1 MTNRVFAILA
11 ISIFS
16 SMLGAGIIAPLL
28 PLYAENL
35 GATAVWVGIIF
46 AAFSISRGIFM
57 PIFGRLSDLKGR
69 KNFICF
75 GLFSYAV
82 ISLGYV
88 WTNTVFELTAIRL
101 VHGVVAAMIIPIA
114 QAYVGDLSPVGEEG
128 IFMGYFNAAFFTG
141 FALGPL
147 LGGMLTEYFSMSLAF
162 YVMGALNFLAF
173 LLALAYLPEISNKTQ
188 REASSRISFREI
200 ARSGV
205 VRGLFSFRLAYAL
218 GRGGFSC
225 FLPIFAAF
233 TLKLNLGEIGI
244 VLAANMLAM
253 SLPQMF
259 FGRIANRFD
268 RRGLVVIGSLLGI
281 AFLAL
286 VPWMQ
291 CFWQLLALSIFG
303 GIGGA
308 LSMLAASVLVVEEG
322 RTYGMGSTLSVFNMA
337 MSLGMAAGPLLG
349 GIIVS
354 VLDTTSVFYFAAALG
369 LLGIGLFVWFTK

>member
-1 MTNRVFAILA
+1 MTNRVFAILV

-16 SMLGAGIIAPLL
+16 SMLGVGIIAPLL

-69 KNFICF
+69 KNFICI
-75 GLFSYAV
+75 GLFSYAA

-88 WTNTVFELTAIRL
+88 WANTVFELTAIRL
-101 VHGVVAAMIIPIA
+101 VHGVAAAMIIPIA

-128 IFMGYFNAAFFTG
+128 TFMGYFNAAFFTG

-147 LGGMLTEYFSMSLAF
+147 LGGVLTEYFSMNLAF

-188 REASSRISFREI
+188 GETSSKISFI
-200 ARSGV
+200 DMAQSGV
-205 VRGLFSFRLAYAL
+205 VKGLFSFRLAYAL
-218 GRGGFSC
+218 GRGSFSC

-233 TLKLNLGEIGI
+233 TLGLSLGEIGI

-253 SLPQMF
+253 SLSQMF

-268 RRGLVVIGSLLGI
+268 RRGLVVIGSLLSI
-281 AFLAL
+281 TFLAL

-291 CFWQLLALSIFG
+291 CFWQLLALSVFG

-308 LSMLAASVLVVEEG
+308 LSMLTASVLAVEEG

>member
-1 MTNRVFAILA
+1 
-11 ISIFS
+11 
-16 SMLGAGIIAPLL
+16 
-28 PLYAENL
+28 
-35 GATAVWVGIIF
+35 
-46 AAFSISRGIFM
+46 M

-69 KNFICF
+69 KNFICI
-75 GLFSYAV
+75 GLFSYAA

-88 WTNTVFELTAIRL
+88 WANTVFELTAIRL
-101 VHGVVAAMIIPIA
+101 VHGVAAAMIIPIA

-128 IFMGYFNAAFFTG
+128 TFMGYFNAAFFTG

-147 LGGMLTEYFSMSLAF
+147 LGGVLTEYFSMNLAF

-188 REASSRISFREI
+188 GETSSKISFI
-200 ARSGV
+200 DMAQSGV
-205 VRGLFSFRLAYAL
+205 VKGLFSFRLAYAL
-218 GRGGFSC
+218 GRGSFSC

-233 TLKLNLGEIGI
+233 TLGLSLGEIGI

-253 SLPQMF
+253 SLSQMF

-268 RRGLVVIGSLLGI
+268 RRGLVVIGSLLSI
-281 AFLAL
+281 TFLAL

-291 CFWQLLALSIFG
+291 CFWQLLALSVFG

-308 LSMLAASVLVVEEG
+308 LSMLTASVLAVEEG